1 MFASKSERKVRYSI
15 RKFSIGVASVVV
27 ASLFLGGVV
36 HAEVVGGG
44 NTPTVTSSGQDRL
57 KEYRQQLIK
66 ELGETALPEDKK
78 AEYRKQIEQEMD
90 YSVLA
95 EIENNFHQESLEIR
109 NKEHDEVVEKAKTEF
124 PRYLDQILTGLE
136 KLVDEKDSQFEKLI
150 QEAKDIVEE
159 YKRRFDKGI
168 DSQDIKRLE
177 QEGKN
182 KLDKLVEDFKN
193 SLSNQQSEPSGN
205 SNSSNGRGDTT
216 KPANQGL
223 DSDSPSGKEHN
234 NPTPPKVENQGGNIV
249 STEKTT
255 ETNLKEAKE
264 TAKTTL
270 DNYMLTR
277 LKRENGGAFWF
288 GELLKE
294 SKESV
299 EKYKKMFDEASSK
312 ERVETLVKEAEQEIE
327 ALVVKHKGRE
337 IGLERDK
344 AKEEVTKHLTGLL
357 DDIKKNL
364 EKEQHINTVEL
375 IKKLKDIEKT
385 YLHKLDESTQKAQL
399 KKLVAESRSKLDE
412 ALSNFKKSLSSS
424 SNSGSSTKPET
435 PEKPE
440 KPTPS
445 KPAEPEVGNQSDKP
459 APSLSD
465 TKEVQDLIKKGFQEL
480 EKLEKSLQ
488 ELNEKAELPDE
499 EFYGKQKTIW
509 DDQKSTIQKSI
520 KDFKDIVKDIAS
532 QYHKE
537 NYFKKYNSDFK
548 DYQLYVQMEIM
559 TRQVR
564 DYLLRYPKDGD
575 IIKEFE
581 SGMKQTASDNYSNL
595 SSDNL
600 KGYFEKNFRSA
611 FEKIQEIV
619 RKLEKKAPA
628 PKTPEKSEE
637 PAPSKP
643 AEKEQNPSGSTT
655 GSHSGSTSSSG
666 GSSAST
672 KPKSPEKPE
681 QPAPS
686 KPAEKEQNPSGS
698 ATGSH
703 SGSTSSSGS
712 SSASTKPKSPE
723 KPEQPAPS
731 KPAEKEQNLSGSTAG
746 SQSGSTS
753 SSGSSSASTKP
764 KSPEKPGE
772 PTPSNPSGNETNS
785 SSPTRSNSLSPT
797 LSSQPTSPV
806 QKVFTTEQ
814 GNTKIT
820 VMFETATEADSVN
833 LKEVTTKEMIDNV
846 TRQTGQGTVRIFD
859 ISLSKDGKETHVKG
873 ERVVR
878 LAIGNID
885 SEIQVYHV
893 KENGELELLPST
905 VENGQV
911 VFKTSHFSLFA
922 IKTLPKKQMA
932 TEPEENREGKTQSD
946 DKEMVLLADKANQ
959 MSENRSNSDKKDK
972 QALPSTGTMSTLLM
986 EFLGLISLVGVY
998 LLKGKKTEND

>member
-36 HAEVVGGG
+36 HAEGVGGG
-44 NTPTVTSSGQDRL
+44 NNPMVTSSGQDKL

-78 AEYRKQIEQEMD
+78 AEYRKQIEQEMN
-90 YSVLA
+90 YSVLD
-95 EIENNFHQESLEIR
+95 EIANNFHQESLEIR
-109 NKEHDEVVEKAKTEF
+109 NKEHDEVVKKASVSLSNYMTSLLNKLDNSASGFGDILQQAQGIVREYQKKIGGASDREK
-124 PRYLDQILTGLE
+124 IE
-136 KLVDEKDSQFEKLI
+136 KLQ
-150 QEAKDIVEE
+150 
-159 YKRRFDKGI
+159 
-168 DSQDIKRLE
+168 
-177 QEGKN
+177 QEGQT

-375 IKKLKDIEKT
+375 IKKLKDIEKM
-385 YLHKLDESTQKAQL
+385 YLHKLDESTQKTQL
-399 KKLVAESRSKLDE
+399 KKLVAESQSKLDE
-412 ALSNFKKSLSSS
+412 ALSNFKKGLSSS

-435 PEKPE
+435 PEKSE
-440 KPTPS
+440 EPTPS
-445 KPAEPEVGNQSDKP
+445 KPAEKEQNPSGSTAGSHSGSTSSSASSSASTKP
-459 APSLSD
+459 
-465 TKEVQDLIKKGFQEL
+465 
-480 EKLEKSLQ
+480 KS
-488 ELNEKAELPDE
+488 
-499 EFYGKQKTIW
+499 
-509 DDQKSTIQKSI
+509 
-520 KDFKDIVKDIAS
+520 
-532 QYHKE
+532 
-537 NYFKKYNSDFK
+537 
-548 DYQLYVQMEIM
+548 
-559 TRQVR
+559 
-564 DYLLRYPKDGD
+564 
-575 IIKEFE
+575 
-581 SGMKQTASDNYSNL
+581 
-595 SSDNL
+595 
-600 KGYFEKNFRSA
+600 
-611 FEKIQEIV
+611 
-619 RKLEKKAPA
+619 
-628 PKTPEKSEE
+628 PEKPER

-643 AEKEQNPSGSTT
+643 AEKEQNPSGSIT
-655 GSHSGSTSSSG
+655 
-666 GSSAST
+666 
-672 KPKSPEKPE
+672 E
-681 QPAPS
+681 
-686 KPAEKEQNPSGS
+686 
-698 ATGSH
+698 SH

-723 KPEQPAPS
+723 KSERPAPS
-731 KPAEKEQNLSGSTAG
+731 K
-746 SQSGSTS
+746 
-753 SSGSSSASTKP
+753 
-764 KSPEKPGE
+764 
-772 PTPSNPSGNETNS
+772 PSGNETNS

-797 LSSQPTSPV
+797 LSSQPTSTV
-806 QKVFTTEQ
+806 QKVFTTQ
-814 GNTKIT
+814 NGNAKIT

>member
-36 HAEVVGGG
+36 HAQGVGGG
-44 NTPTVTSSGQDRL
+44 NSPMVTSSGQDRL

-66 ELGETALPEDKK
+66 ELGDTDLSSDRK
-78 AEYRKQIEQEMD
+78 ADYRKQIEDGKD
-90 YSVLA
+90 YSTLA
-95 EIENNFHQESLEIR
+95 SVQNQFYDEARTIR
-109 NKEHDEVVEKAKTEF
+109 ETKRNEAVVQAKLLLSKYMEHRLDE
-124 PRYLDQILTGLE
+124 LTKLE
-136 KLVDEKDSQFEKLI
+136 KQDNSKIGE
-150 QEAKDIVEE
+150 IVEGVKNIVRK
-159 YKRRFDKGI
+159 YQSMFDEAYDEAEVEQMRQKGQ
-168 DSQDIKRLE
+168 SE
-177 QEGKN
+177 
-182 KLDKLVEDFKN
+182 LDKLVEDFKN

-270 DNYMLTR
+270 SAYRLTR
-277 LKRENGGAFWF
+277 LKQENGGVFWF
-288 GELLKE
+288 TDLLRE

-299 EKYKKMFDEASSK
+299 EKYIRMFDEASSK
-312 ERVETLVKEAEQEIE
+312 EKVENLLKEAEQEIE
-327 ALVVKHKGRE
+327 DLVVKHKGRE

-344 AKEEVTKHLTGLL
+344 AKEAVTKHLTGLL

-375 IKKLKDIEKT
+375 IKKLKDIEKM

-399 KKLVAESRSKLDE
+399 QNLVTESRLKLDE
-412 ALSNFKKSLSSS
+412 ALSNFKKGLSSS

-440 KPTPS
+440 RPAPS
-445 KPAEPEVGNQSDKP
+445 KPAEKEQNPSGSTAGSHSGSTSSSGSSSASTKPKSPEKPGEP
-459 APSLSD
+459 APSKPAEKEQNPSD
-465 TKEVQDLIKKGFQEL
+465 STTGSHSGSTSSSGSSSASTKP
-480 EKLEKSLQ
+480 KS
-488 ELNEKAELPDE
+488 
-499 EFYGKQKTIW
+499 
-509 DDQKSTIQKSI
+509 
-520 KDFKDIVKDIAS
+520 
-532 QYHKE
+532 
-537 NYFKKYNSDFK
+537 
-548 DYQLYVQMEIM
+548 
-559 TRQVR
+559 
-564 DYLLRYPKDGD
+564 
-575 IIKEFE
+575 
-581 SGMKQTASDNYSNL
+581 
-595 SSDNL
+595 
-600 KGYFEKNFRSA
+600 
-611 FEKIQEIV
+611 
-619 RKLEKKAPA
+619 
-628 PKTPEKSEE
+628 PEKPER

-666 GSSAST
+666 
-672 KPKSPEKPE
+672 
-681 QPAPS
+681 
-686 KPAEKEQNPSGS
+686 
-698 ATGSH
+698 
-703 SGSTSSSGS
+703 S

-723 KPEQPAPS
+723 KPE
-731 KPAEKEQNLSGSTAG
+731 
-746 SQSGSTS
+746 
-753 SSGSSSASTKP
+753 
-764 KSPEKPGE
+764 E
-772 PTPSNPSGNETNS
+772 PTPSKPSGNEINS
-785 SSPTRSNSLSPT
+785 SSPTGSNSLSPT
-797 LSSQPTSPV
+797 LSSQPTSTV
-806 QKVFTTEQ
+806 QKVFTTQ
-814 GNTKIT
+814 NGNTKIT

-846 TRQTGQGTVRIFD
+846 TRQTGQGTVRVFD

-878 LAIGNID
+878 LAIGNIE

-932 TEPEENREGKTQSD
+932 AEPEANREGKTQSD

>member
-44 NTPTVTSSGQDRL
+44 NNPMVTSSGQDRL

-66 ELGETALPEDKK
+66 ELEDTDLSSSRK
-78 AEYRKQIEQEMD
+78 ADYRKQIETETNPQKLE
-90 YSVLA
+90 
-95 EIENNFHQESLEIR
+95 EIENNFHNESRIDHDQAVDQASTSLSMYMTNLLNELDSSASGFEGVLKQAMEIV
-109 NKEHDEVVEKAKTEF
+109 KEYQRKFGEDHNRKEIEQ
-124 PRYLDQILTGLE
+124 LQ
-136 KLVDEKDSQFEKLI
+136 
-150 QEAKDIVEE
+150 
-159 YKRRFDKGI
+159 
-168 DSQDIKRLE
+168 
-177 QEGKN
+177 QEGQT

-277 LKRENGGAFWF
+277 LKKENGGVFWF
-288 GELLKE
+288 TDLLRE

-299 EKYKKMFDEASSK
+299 EKYKRMFDEASSK
-312 ERVETLVKEAEQEIE
+312 EKVENLVKEAEQEIE

-337 IGLERDK
+337 IGLERNK
-344 AKEEVTKHLTGLL
+344 AKEAVTKHLTGLL

-375 IKKLKDIEKT
+375 IKNLKDIEKT
-385 YLHKLDESTQKAQL
+385 YLNKLDESTQKAQL
-399 KKLVAESRSKLDE
+399 KKLVAESQSKLDE
-412 ALSNFKKSLSSS
+412 ALSNFKKGLSSA

-435 PEKPE
+435 PEKSE
-440 KPTPS
+440 EPTPS
-445 KPAEPEVGNQSDKP
+445 KPAEKEQNPSGSTAGSHSGSTSSSASSSASTKP
-459 APSLSD
+459 
-465 TKEVQDLIKKGFQEL
+465 
-480 EKLEKSLQ
+480 KS
-488 ELNEKAELPDE
+488 
-499 EFYGKQKTIW
+499 
-509 DDQKSTIQKSI
+509 
-520 KDFKDIVKDIAS
+520 
-532 QYHKE
+532 
-537 NYFKKYNSDFK
+537 
-548 DYQLYVQMEIM
+548 
-559 TRQVR
+559 
-564 DYLLRYPKDGD
+564 
-575 IIKEFE
+575 
-581 SGMKQTASDNYSNL
+581 
-595 SSDNL
+595 
-600 KGYFEKNFRSA
+600 
-611 FEKIQEIV
+611 
-619 RKLEKKAPA
+619 
-628 PKTPEKSEE
+628 PEKPER

-643 AEKEQNPSGSTT
+643 AEKEQNPSGSTA
-655 GSHSGSTSSSG
+655 GSHSGSTSSSAS
-666 GSSAST
+666 SSAST

-681 QPAPS
+681 RPAPS

-698 ATGSH
+698 ITESHSGSTSSSGSSSASTKPESPEKPERPAPSKPAEKEQTPSGSTTGSH

-723 KPEQPAPS
+723 KPE
-731 KPAEKEQNLSGSTAG
+731 
-746 SQSGSTS
+746 
-753 SSGSSSASTKP
+753 
-764 KSPEKPGE
+764 E
-772 PTPSNPSGNETNS
+772 PTPSKPSGNETNS

-797 LSSQPTSPV
+797 LSSQPTSTV
-806 QKVFTTEQ
+806 QKVFTTQ
-814 GNTKIT
+814 NGNAKIT

-833 LKEVTTKEMIDNV
+833 LKEVTTKEMIDNI
-846 TRQTGQGTVRIFD
+846 TRQTGQGTVRVFD

-932 TEPEENREGKTQSD
+932 TEPEANREGKTQSD

>member
-1 MFASKSERKVRYSI
+1 MLRKILEEIIMFASKSERKVRYSI

-36 HAEVVGGG
+36 HAEGVGGG
-44 NTPTVTSSGQDRL
+44 NNPTVTSSGQDRL

-78 AEYRKQIEQEMD
+78 AEYRKQIEQEMN
-90 YSVLA
+90 YSVLD
-95 EIENNFHQESLEIR
+95 EIANNFHQESLEIR
-109 NKEHDEVVEKAKTEF
+109 NKEHDEVVKKASVSLSNYMTSLLNKLDNSASGFGDILQQAQGIVREYQEKIGGASDREK
-124 PRYLDQILTGLE
+124 IE
-136 KLVDEKDSQFEKLI
+136 KLQ
-150 QEAKDIVEE
+150 
-159 YKRRFDKGI
+159 
-168 DSQDIKRLE
+168 
-177 QEGKN
+177 QEGQT

-193 SLSNQQSEPSGN
+193 SLSNKQSEPSGN

-277 LKRENGGAFWF
+277 LKKENGGVFWF
-288 GELLKE
+288 TDLLRE

-299 EKYKKMFDEASSK
+299 EKYKRMFDEASSK
-312 ERVETLVKEAEQEIE
+312 EKVENLVKEAEQEIE

-337 IGLERDK
+337 IGLERNK
-344 AKEEVTKHLTGLL
+344 AKEAVTKHLTGLL

-399 KKLVAESRSKLDE
+399 QDLVTESQSKLDE
-412 ALSNFKKSLSSS
+412 ALSNFKKGLSSS
-424 SNSGSSTKPET
+424 SNSESSTKPET
-435 PEKPE
+435 PEKLE

-445 KPAEPEVGNQSDKP
+445 KPV
-459 APSLSD
+459 
-465 TKEVQDLIKKGFQEL
+465 
-480 EKLEKSLQ
+480 
-488 ELNEKAELPDE
+488 
-499 EFYGKQKTIW
+499 
-509 DDQKSTIQKSI
+509 
-520 KDFKDIVKDIAS
+520 
-532 QYHKE
+532 
-537 NYFKKYNSDFK
+537 
-548 DYQLYVQMEIM
+548 
-559 TRQVR
+559 
-564 DYLLRYPKDGD
+564 
-575 IIKEFE
+575 
-581 SGMKQTASDNYSNL
+581 
-595 SSDNL
+595 
-600 KGYFEKNFRSA
+600 
-611 FEKIQEIV
+611 
-619 RKLEKKAPA
+619 
-628 PKTPEKSEE
+628 
-637 PAPSKP
+637 
-643 AEKEQNPSGSTT
+643 EKEQNPSGST
-655 GSHSGSTSSSG
+655 
-666 GSSAST
+666 A
-672 KPKSPEKPE
+672 
-681 QPAPS
+681 
-686 KPAEKEQNPSGS
+686 
-698 ATGSH
+698 GSH

-723 KPEQPAPS
+723 KPEEPAPS
-731 KPAEKEQNLSGSTAG
+731 KPAEKEQTPSGSTAG
-746 SQSGSTS
+746 SHSGSTS

-764 KSPEKPGE
+764 KSPEKPE
-772 PTPSNPSGNETNS
+772 RPAPSKPSGNETNS

-797 LSSQPTSPV
+797 LSSQPTSTV
-806 QKVFTTEQ
+806 QKVFTTQ
-814 GNTKIT
+814 NGNAKIT

-878 LAIGNID
+878 LAIGNIE

-932 TEPEENREGKTQSD
+932 AEPEANREGKTQSD

-972 QALPSTGTMSTLLM
+972 RALPSTGTMSTLFM

>member
-44 NTPTVTSSGQDRL
+44 NNPMVTSSGQDRL
-57 KEYRQQLIK
+57 KEYKQLLLK
-66 ELGETALPEDKK
+66 ELEETALPEDKK
-78 AEYRKQIEQEMD
+78 AEYRKRIEQEMN

-109 NKEHDEVVEKAKTEF
+109 NKEHDEVVEKAKTEL

-270 DNYMLTR
+270 DNYRKNRLTK
-277 LKRENGGAFWF
+277 LNPAAFWF
-288 GELLKE
+288 GELLLASQKTLSEYSTQFE
-294 SKESV
+294 S
-299 EKYKKMFDEASSK
+299 ASSK
-312 ERVETLVKEAEQEIE
+312 EELKALIE
-327 ALVVKHKGRE
+327 KSKQAIDELIATHQNRE

-344 AKEEVTKHLTGLL
+344 AKKAVTKHLTGLL

-375 IKKLKDIEKT
+375 IKKLKDIEKM

-399 KKLVAESRSKLDE
+399 QNLVTESRLKLDE
-412 ALSNFKKSLSSS
+412 ALSNFKKGLSSS

-435 PEKPE
+435 PEKSE
-440 KPTPS
+440 QPTPS
-445 KPAEPEVGNQSDKP
+445 KPAEKEQNPSGSTAGSHSGSTSSSGSSSASTKP
-459 APSLSD
+459 
-465 TKEVQDLIKKGFQEL
+465 
-480 EKLEKSLQ
+480 KS
-488 ELNEKAELPDE
+488 
-499 EFYGKQKTIW
+499 
-509 DDQKSTIQKSI
+509 
-520 KDFKDIVKDIAS
+520 
-532 QYHKE
+532 
-537 NYFKKYNSDFK
+537 
-548 DYQLYVQMEIM
+548 
-559 TRQVR
+559 
-564 DYLLRYPKDGD
+564 
-575 IIKEFE
+575 
-581 SGMKQTASDNYSNL
+581 
-595 SSDNL
+595 
-600 KGYFEKNFRSA
+600 
-611 FEKIQEIV
+611 
-619 RKLEKKAPA
+619 
-628 PKTPEKSEE
+628 PEKPGE

-643 AEKEQNPSGSTT
+643 AEKEQNPSDST
-655 GSHSGSTSSSG
+655 
-666 GSSAST
+666 
-672 KPKSPEKPE
+672 
-681 QPAPS
+681 
-686 KPAEKEQNPSGS
+686 
-698 ATGSH
+698 TGSH

-723 KPEQPAPS
+723 KEQEVEPSTPS
-731 KPAEKEQNLSGSTAG
+731 K
-746 SQSGSTS
+746 
-753 SSGSSSASTKP
+753 
-764 KSPEKPGE
+764 
-772 PTPSNPSGNETNS
+772 PSGNETNS

-797 LSSQPTSPV
+797 LSSQPTSTV
-806 QKVFTTEQ
+806 KKVFTTQ
-814 GNTKIT
+814 NGNAKIT

-878 LAIGNID
+878 LAIGNIE

-922 IKTLPKKQMA
+922 IKMLPKKQMVA
-932 TEPEENREGKTQSD
+932 EPEANREGKTQSD

-959 MSENRSNSDKKDK
+959 MSENHSNSDKKDK

>member
-44 NTPTVTSSGQDRL
+44 NNPMLTSSGQDRL

-66 ELGETALPEDKK
+66 ELEDTDLSSDRK
-78 AEYRKQIEQEMD
+78 ADYRKQIETETNPQKL
-90 YSVLA
+90 V
-95 EIENNFHQESLEIR
+95 EIENNFHNESRIDHDQAVDQASTSLSMYMTSLLNELDTSAPGFGDILQQAQGIVREYQEKIGGASDR
-109 NKEHDEVVEKAKTEF
+109 EK
-124 PRYLDQILTGLE
+124 IE
-136 KLVDEKDSQFEKLI
+136 KLQ
-150 QEAKDIVEE
+150 
-159 YKRRFDKGI
+159 
-168 DSQDIKRLE
+168 
-177 QEGKN
+177 QEGQT

-277 LKRENGGAFWF
+277 LKKENGGVFWF
-288 GELLKE
+288 TDLLRE

-299 EKYKKMFDEASSK
+299 EKYKRMFDEASSK
-312 ERVETLVKEAEQEIE
+312 EKVENLVKEAEQEIE

-337 IGLERDK
+337 IGLERNK
-344 AKEEVTKHLTGLL
+344 AKEAVTKHLTGLL

-399 KKLVAESRSKLDE
+399 QNLVTESQSKLDE
-412 ALSNFKKSLSSS
+412 ALSNFKKGLSSS

-440 KPTPS
+440 EPTPS
-445 KPAEPEVGNQSDKP
+445 KPAEKEQNPSGSTAGSHSGSTSSSGSSSASTKP
-459 APSLSD
+459 
-465 TKEVQDLIKKGFQEL
+465 
-480 EKLEKSLQ
+480 KS
-488 ELNEKAELPDE
+488 
-499 EFYGKQKTIW
+499 
-509 DDQKSTIQKSI
+509 
-520 KDFKDIVKDIAS
+520 
-532 QYHKE
+532 
-537 NYFKKYNSDFK
+537 
-548 DYQLYVQMEIM
+548 
-559 TRQVR
+559 
-564 DYLLRYPKDGD
+564 
-575 IIKEFE
+575 
-581 SGMKQTASDNYSNL
+581 
-595 SSDNL
+595 
-600 KGYFEKNFRSA
+600 
-611 FEKIQEIV
+611 
-619 RKLEKKAPA
+619 
-628 PKTPEKSEE
+628 PEKSEQPTPSKPTE
-637 PAPSKP
+637 KEQNPSGSTAGSHSGSTSSSGSSSASTKPKSPEKSERPAPSKP

-666 GSSAST
+666 
-672 KPKSPEKPE
+672 
-681 QPAPS
+681 
-686 KPAEKEQNPSGS
+686 
-698 ATGSH
+698 
-703 SGSTSSSGS
+703 
-712 SSASTKPKSPE
+712 
-723 KPEQPAPS
+723 
-731 KPAEKEQNLSGSTAG
+731 
-746 SQSGSTS
+746 
-753 SSGSSSASTKP
+753 SSSASTKP

-772 PTPSNPSGNETNS
+772 PTPSKSSGNETNS

-797 LSSQPTSPV
+797 LSSQPTSTV
-806 QKVFTTEQ
+806 QKVFTTQ
-814 GNTKIT
+814 NGNTKIT

-932 TEPEENREGKTQSD
+932 TEPEANREGKTQSD

-959 MSENRSNSDKKDK
+959 MSENHSNSDKKDK

-998 LLKGKKTEND
+998 LLRGKKTEND

>member
-36 HAEVVGGG
+36 HAEGVGGG
-44 NTPTVTSSGQDRL
+44 NNPTVTSSGQDKL
-57 KEYRQQLIK
+57 KEYKQHLLK
-66 ELGETALPEDKK
+66 DLEETALSEDKK
-78 AEYRKQIEQEMD
+78 TEYRKRIEQEMN
-90 YSVLA
+90 YSVLD
-95 EIENNFHQESLEIR
+95 EIANNFHQESLEIR
-109 NKEHDEVVEKAKTEF
+109 NKEHDEIVEKAKTEF
-124 PRYLDQILTGLE
+124 PRYLNQILTGLE
-136 KLVDEKDSQFEKLI
+136 KLVDEKDPQFDKLI
-150 QEAKDIVEE
+150 QEAQDIVEE
-159 YKRRFDKGI
+159 YKRRFDEGI

-193 SLSNQQSEPSGN
+193 SLSNQQSKPSGN

-344 AKEEVTKHLTGLL
+344 AKAAVTKHLTGLL

-364 EKEQHINTVEL
+364 EKDHHINTVEL
-375 IKKLKDIEKT
+375 IKKLEGIEKM

-399 KKLVAESRSKLDE
+399 QDLVTESRSKLDE
-412 ALSNFKKSLSSS
+412 ALSNFKKGLSSS

-435 PEKPE
+435 PEKP
-440 KPTPS
+440 T
-445 KPAEPEVGNQSDKP
+445 
-459 APSLSD
+459 
-465 TKEVQDLIKKGFQEL
+465 
-480 EKLEKSLQ
+480 
-488 ELNEKAELPDE
+488 
-499 EFYGKQKTIW
+499 
-509 DDQKSTIQKSI
+509 
-520 KDFKDIVKDIAS
+520 
-532 QYHKE
+532 
-537 NYFKKYNSDFK
+537 
-548 DYQLYVQMEIM
+548 
-559 TRQVR
+559 
-564 DYLLRYPKDGD
+564 
-575 IIKEFE
+575 
-581 SGMKQTASDNYSNL
+581 
-595 SSDNL
+595 
-600 KGYFEKNFRSA
+600 
-611 FEKIQEIV
+611 
-619 RKLEKKAPA
+619 
-628 PKTPEKSEE
+628 
-637 PAPSKP
+637 PSKP
-643 AEKEQNPSGSTT
+643 AEKEQNPSGTT
-655 GSHSGSTSSSG
+655 
-666 GSSAST
+666 A
-672 KPKSPEKPE
+672 
-681 QPAPS
+681 
-686 KPAEKEQNPSGS
+686 
-698 ATGSH
+698 GSH

-723 KPEQPAPS
+723 KPERPAPS
-731 KPAEKEQNLSGSTAG
+731 KPAEKEQTPSGSATG
-746 SQSGSTS
+746 RHSGSIS

-764 KSPEKPGE
+764 KSPEKEQEVE
-772 PTPSNPSGNETNS
+772 PSTPSKPSGNETNS

-797 LSSQPTSPV
+797 LSSQPTSTV
-806 QKVFTTEQ
+806 QKVFTTQ
-814 GNTKIT
+814 NGNAKIT

-833 LKEVTTKEMIDNV
+833 LKEVTTKEMVDNV

-878 LAIGNID
+878 LAIGNIE

-922 IKTLPKKQMA
+922 IKMLPKKQMVA
-932 TEPEENREGKTQSD
+932 EPEANREGKTQSD

>member
-36 HAEVVGGG
+36 HAEGVGGG
-44 NTPTVTSSGQDRL
+44 NNPTVTSSGQDRL

-78 AEYRKQIEQEMD
+78 AEYRKQIEQEMN
-90 YSVLA
+90 YSVLD
-95 EIENNFHQESLEIR
+95 EIANNFHQESLEIR
-109 NKEHDEVVEKAKTEF
+109 NKEHDEVVKKASVSLSNYMTSLLNKLDNSASGFGDILQQAQGIVREYQEKIGGASDREK
-124 PRYLDQILTGLE
+124 IE
-136 KLVDEKDSQFEKLI
+136 KLQ
-150 QEAKDIVEE
+150 
-159 YKRRFDKGI
+159 
-168 DSQDIKRLE
+168 
-177 QEGKN
+177 QEGQT

-193 SLSNQQSEPSGN
+193 SLSNKQSEPSGN

-277 LKRENGGAFWF
+277 LKKENGGVFWF
-288 GELLKE
+288 TDLLRE

-299 EKYKKMFDEASSK
+299 EKYKRMFDEASSK
-312 ERVETLVKEAEQEIE
+312 EKVENLVKEAEQEIE

-337 IGLERDK
+337 IGLERNK
-344 AKEEVTKHLTGLL
+344 AKEAVTKHLTGLL

-399 KKLVAESRSKLDE
+399 QDLVTESQSKLDE
-412 ALSNFKKSLSSS
+412 ALSNFKKGLSSS
-424 SNSGSSTKPET
+424 SNSESSTKPET
-435 PEKPE
+435 PEKLE

-445 KPAEPEVGNQSDKP
+445 KPVEKEQNPSGSTAGSHSGSTSSSGSSSASTKPKSPEKPEEP
-459 APSLSD
+459 APSKPAEKEQTPSGSTAGSHSGSTSSSGSSSAS
-465 TKEVQDLIKKGFQEL
+465 TKP
-480 EKLEKSLQ
+480 KS
-488 ELNEKAELPDE
+488 
-499 EFYGKQKTIW
+499 
-509 DDQKSTIQKSI
+509 
-520 KDFKDIVKDIAS
+520 
-532 QYHKE
+532 
-537 NYFKKYNSDFK
+537 
-548 DYQLYVQMEIM
+548 
-559 TRQVR
+559 
-564 DYLLRYPKDGD
+564 
-575 IIKEFE
+575 
-581 SGMKQTASDNYSNL
+581 
-595 SSDNL
+595 
-600 KGYFEKNFRSA
+600 
-611 FEKIQEIV
+611 
-619 RKLEKKAPA
+619 
-628 PKTPEKSEE
+628 PEKPER

-666 GSSAST
+666 SSSTST

-681 QPAPS
+681 RPAPS
-686 KPAEKEQNPSGS
+686 K
-698 ATGSH
+698 
-703 SGSTSSSGS
+703 
-712 SSASTKPKSPE
+712 
-723 KPEQPAPS
+723 
-731 KPAEKEQNLSGSTAG
+731 
-746 SQSGSTS
+746 
-753 SSGSSSASTKP
+753 
-764 KSPEKPGE
+764 
-772 PTPSNPSGNETNS
+772 PSGNETNS

-797 LSSQPTSPV
+797 LSSQPTSTV
-806 QKVFTTEQ
+806 QKVFTTQ
-814 GNTKIT
+814 NGNAKIT

-878 LAIGNID
+878 LAIGNIE

-932 TEPEENREGKTQSD
+932 AEPEANREGKTQSD

-972 QALPSTGTMSTLLM
+972 RALPSTGTMSTLFM

>member
-36 HAEVVGGG
+36 HAEGVGGG
-44 NTPTVTSSGQDRL
+44 NNPMVTSSGQDKL

-78 AEYRKQIEQEMD
+78 AEYRKQIEQEMN
-90 YSVLA
+90 YSVLD
-95 EIENNFHQESLEIR
+95 EIANNFHQESLEIR
-109 NKEHDEVVEKAKTEF
+109 NKEHDEVVKKASVSLSNYMTSLLNKLDNSASGFGDILQQAQGIVREYQEKIGGASDREK
-124 PRYLDQILTGLE
+124 IE
-136 KLVDEKDSQFEKLI
+136 KLQ
-150 QEAKDIVEE
+150 
-159 YKRRFDKGI
+159 
-168 DSQDIKRLE
+168 
-177 QEGKN
+177 QEGQT

-193 SLSNQQSEPSGN
+193 SLSNKQSEPSGN

-337 IGLERDK
+337 IGLERNK
-344 AKEEVTKHLTGLL
+344 AKEAVTKHLTGLL

-364 EKEQHINTVEL
+364 EKDKHINTVEL
-375 IKKLKDIEKT
+375 IKKLEDIEKT

-399 KKLVAESRSKLDE
+399 QNLVTESQSKLDE
-412 ALSNFKKSLSSS
+412 ALSNFKKGLSSS

-440 KPTPS
+440 QPTPS

-595 SSDNL
+595 SGDNL

-628 PKTPEKSEE
+628 PKTPEKSEQPTPSKPAEKEQNPSGSTTGSQSGSTSSSGSSSASTKPKSPEKPEE

-666 GSSAST
+666 
-672 KPKSPEKPE
+672 
-681 QPAPS
+681 
-686 KPAEKEQNPSGS
+686 
-698 ATGSH
+698 
-703 SGSTSSSGS
+703 S
-712 SSASTKPKSPE
+712 SSASTKPESPE
-723 KPEQPAPS
+723 KEQEVEPSTPS
-731 KPAEKEQNLSGSTAG
+731 K
-746 SQSGSTS
+746 
-753 SSGSSSASTKP
+753 
-764 KSPEKPGE
+764 
-772 PTPSNPSGNETNS
+772 PSGNETNS

-797 LSSQPTSPV
+797 LSSQPTSTV
-806 QKVFTTEQ
+806 QKVFTTQ
-814 GNTKIT
+814 NGNTKIT

-922 IKTLPKKQMA
+922 IKMLPKKQMVA
-932 TEPEENREGKTQSD
+932 EPEANREGKTQSD
-946 DKEMVLLADKANQ
+946 NKEMVLLADKANQ

>member
-1 MFASKSERKVRYSI
+1 M
-15 RKFSIGVASVVV
+15 
-27 ASLFLGGVV
+27 
-36 HAEVVGGG
+36 
-44 NTPTVTSSGQDRL
+44 
-57 KEYRQQLIK
+57 
-66 ELGETALPEDKK
+66 
-78 AEYRKQIEQEMD
+78 
-90 YSVLA
+90 
-95 EIENNFHQESLEIR
+95 
-109 NKEHDEVVEKAKTEF
+109 
-124 PRYLDQILTGLE
+124 
-136 KLVDEKDSQFEKLI
+136 
-150 QEAKDIVEE
+150 
-159 YKRRFDKGI
+159 
-168 DSQDIKRLE
+168 
-177 QEGKN
+177 
-182 KLDKLVEDFKN
+182 VEDFKN
-193 SLSNQQSEPSGN
+193 SLSNQQSKPSGN

-277 LKRENGGAFWF
+277 LKQENGGVFWF
-288 GELLKE
+288 TDLLRE

-299 EKYKKMFDEASSK
+299 EKYKRMFDEASSK
-312 ERVETLVKEAEQEIE
+312 EKVENLVKEAEQEIE

-337 IGLERDK
+337 ISLERDK

-435 PEKPE
+435 PEKSEQP
-440 KPTPS
+440 KPS

-595 SSDNL
+595 SGDNL

-628 PKTPEKSEE
+628 PKTPEKSEQ
-637 PAPSKP
+637 PTPSKP

-655 GSHSGSTSSSG
+655 
-666 GSSAST
+666 
-672 KPKSPEKPE
+672 
-681 QPAPS
+681 
-686 KPAEKEQNPSGS
+686 
-698 ATGSH
+698 
-703 SGSTSSSGS
+703 
-712 SSASTKPKSPE
+712 
-723 KPEQPAPS
+723 
-731 KPAEKEQNLSGSTAG
+731 G

-764 KSPEKPGE
+764 KSPEKPERPAPSKPAEKEQNPSGTTAGSHSGSTSSSGSSSASTKPESPEKEQEVE
-772 PTPSNPSGNETNS
+772 PSTPSKPSGNETNS

-797 LSSQPTSPV
+797 LSSQPTSTV
-806 QKVFTTEQ
+806 QKVFTTQ
-814 GNTKIT
+814 NGNTKIT

-878 LAIGNID
+878 LAIGNIE

-922 IKTLPKKQMA
+922 IKMLPKKQMVA
-932 TEPEENREGKTQSD
+932 EPEANREGKTQSD

-959 MSENRSNSDKKDK
+959 MSENHSNSDKKDK

>member
-36 HAEVVGGG
+36 HAEGVGGG
-44 NTPTVTSSGQDRL
+44 NNPMVTSSGQDKL

-78 AEYRKQIEQEMD
+78 AEYRKQIEQEMN
-90 YSVLA
+90 YSVLD
-95 EIENNFHQESLEIR
+95 EIANNFHQESLEIR
-109 NKEHDEVVEKAKTEF
+109 NKEHDEVVKKASVSLSNYMTSLLNKLDNSASGFGDILQQAQGIVREYQEKIGGASDREK
-124 PRYLDQILTGLE
+124 IE
-136 KLVDEKDSQFEKLI
+136 KLQ
-150 QEAKDIVEE
+150 
-159 YKRRFDKGI
+159 
-168 DSQDIKRLE
+168 
-177 QEGKN
+177 QEGQT

-193 SLSNQQSEPSGN
+193 SLSNKQSEPSGN

-337 IGLERDK
+337 IGLERNK
-344 AKEEVTKHLTGLL
+344 AKEAVTKHLAKLL

-375 IKKLKDIEKT
+375 IKNLKDIEKT

-399 KKLVAESRSKLDE
+399 QNLVTESQSKLDE
-412 ALSNFKKSLSSS
+412 ALSNFKKGLSSS

-440 KPTPS
+440 QPTPS

-595 SSDNL
+595 SGDNL

-628 PKTPEKSEE
+628 PKTPEKSEQ
-637 PAPSKP
+637 PTPSKP

-655 GSHSGSTSSSG
+655 
-666 GSSAST
+666 
-672 KPKSPEKPE
+672 
-681 QPAPS
+681 
-686 KPAEKEQNPSGS
+686 
-698 ATGSH
+698 
-703 SGSTSSSGS
+703 
-712 SSASTKPKSPE
+712 
-723 KPEQPAPS
+723 
-731 KPAEKEQNLSGSTAG
+731 G

-764 KSPEKPGE
+764 KSPEKPERPAPSKPAEKEQNPSGTTAGSHSGSTSSSGSSSASTKPESPEKEQEVE
-772 PTPSNPSGNETNS
+772 PSTPSKPSGNETNS

-797 LSSQPTSPV
+797 LSSQPTSTV
-806 QKVFTTEQ
+806 QKVFTTQ
-814 GNTKIT
+814 NGNTKIT

-878 LAIGNID
+878 LAIGNIE

-922 IKTLPKKQMA
+922 IKMLPKKQMVA
-932 TEPEENREGKTQSD
+932 EPEANREGKTQSD

-959 MSENRSNSDKKDK
+959 MSENHSNSDKKDK

>member
-1 MFASKSERKVRYSI
+1 M
-15 RKFSIGVASVVV
+15 
-27 ASLFLGGVV
+27 
-36 HAEVVGGG
+36 
-44 NTPTVTSSGQDRL
+44 VTSSGQDRL

-66 ELGETALPEDKK
+66 ELEDTDLSSDRK
-78 AEYRKQIEQEMD
+78 ADYRKQIETETNPQKLE
-90 YSVLA
+90 
-95 EIENNFHQESLEIR
+95 EIENNFHNESRIDHDQAVDQASTSLSMYMTNLLNELDSSASGFEGVLKQAMEIV
-109 NKEHDEVVEKAKTEF
+109 KEYQRKFGEDHNRKEIEQ
-124 PRYLDQILTGLE
+124 LQ
-136 KLVDEKDSQFEKLI
+136 
-150 QEAKDIVEE
+150 
-159 YKRRFDKGI
+159 
-168 DSQDIKRLE
+168 
-177 QEGKN
+177 QEGQT

-193 SLSNQQSEPSGN
+193 SLSNQQSKPSGN

-277 LKRENGGAFWF
+277 LKQENGGVFWF
-288 GELLKE
+288 TDLLRE

-299 EKYKKMFDEASSK
+299 EKYKRMFDEASSK
-312 ERVETLVKEAEQEIE
+312 EKVENLVKEAEQEIE

-337 IGLERDK
+337 ISLERDK
-344 AKEEVTKHLTGLL
+344 AKAAVTKHLTGLL

-364 EKEQHINTVEL
+364 EKDHHINTVEL
-375 IKKLKDIEKT
+375 IKNLKDIEKT

-399 KKLVAESRSKLDE
+399 KKLVAESQSKLDE
-412 ALSNFKKSLSSS
+412 ALSNFKKGLSSS

-440 KPTPS
+440 VKPTP
-445 KPAEPEVGNQSDKP
+445 ETPEVKP
-459 APSLSD
+459 VP
-465 TKEVQDLIKKGFQEL
+465 
-480 EKLEKSLQ
+480 
-488 ELNEKAELPDE
+488 
-499 EFYGKQKTIW
+499 
-509 DDQKSTIQKSI
+509 
-520 KDFKDIVKDIAS
+520 
-532 QYHKE
+532 
-537 NYFKKYNSDFK
+537 
-548 DYQLYVQMEIM
+548 
-559 TRQVR
+559 
-564 DYLLRYPKDGD
+564 
-575 IIKEFE
+575 
-581 SGMKQTASDNYSNL
+581 
-595 SSDNL
+595 
-600 KGYFEKNFRSA
+600 
-611 FEKIQEIV
+611 
-619 RKLEKKAPA
+619 
-628 PKTPEKSEE
+628 
-637 PAPSKP
+637 
-643 AEKEQNPSGSTT
+643 
-655 GSHSGSTSSSG
+655 
-666 GSSAST
+666 
-672 KPKSPEKPE
+672 
-681 QPAPS
+681 QPAPPKTS
-686 KPAEKEQNPSGS
+686 KIF
-698 ATGSH
+698 T
-703 SGSTSSSGS
+703 
-712 SSASTKPKSPE
+712 AS
-723 KPEQPAPS
+723 
-731 KPAEKEQNLSGSTAG
+731 N
-746 SQSGSTS
+746 
-753 SSGSSSASTKP
+753 
-764 KSPEKPGE
+764 
-772 PTPSNPSGNETNS
+772 
-785 SSPTRSNSLSPT
+785 
-797 LSSQPTSPV
+797 
-806 QKVFTTEQ
+806 

-859 ISLSKDGKETHVKG
+859 ISLSKDGQETHVNG

-932 TEPEENREGKTQSD
+932 TEPEANREGKTQSD

-972 QALPSTGTMSTLLM
+972 QALPSTGTMSTLFM

>member
-44 NTPTVTSSGQDRL
+44 NNPMVTSSGQDRL
-57 KEYRQQLIK
+57 KEYKQLLLK
-66 ELGETALPEDKK
+66 ELEETALPEDKK
-78 AEYRKQIEQEMD
+78 AEYRKRIEQEMN

-270 DNYMLTR
+270 DNYRKNRLTK
-277 LKRENGGAFWF
+277 LNPAAFWF
-288 GELLKE
+288 GELLLASQKTLSEYSTQFE
-294 SKESV
+294 S
-299 EKYKKMFDEASSK
+299 ASSK
-312 ERVETLVKEAEQEIE
+312 EELKALIE
-327 ALVVKHKGRE
+327 KSKQAIDELIATHQNRE

-344 AKEEVTKHLTGLL
+344 AKKAVTKHLTGLL

-375 IKKLKDIEKT
+375 IKKLKDIEKM

-399 KKLVAESRSKLDE
+399 QNLVTESRLKLDE
-412 ALSNFKKSLSSS
+412 ALSNFKKGLSSS

-435 PEKPE
+435 PEKSE
-440 KPTPS
+440 QPTPS
-445 KPAEPEVGNQSDKP
+445 KPAEKEQNPSGSTAGSHSGSTSSSGSSSASTKP
-459 APSLSD
+459 
-465 TKEVQDLIKKGFQEL
+465 
-480 EKLEKSLQ
+480 KS
-488 ELNEKAELPDE
+488 
-499 EFYGKQKTIW
+499 
-509 DDQKSTIQKSI
+509 
-520 KDFKDIVKDIAS
+520 
-532 QYHKE
+532 
-537 NYFKKYNSDFK
+537 
-548 DYQLYVQMEIM
+548 
-559 TRQVR
+559 
-564 DYLLRYPKDGD
+564 
-575 IIKEFE
+575 
-581 SGMKQTASDNYSNL
+581 
-595 SSDNL
+595 
-600 KGYFEKNFRSA
+600 
-611 FEKIQEIV
+611 
-619 RKLEKKAPA
+619 
-628 PKTPEKSEE
+628 PEKPGE

-643 AEKEQNPSGSTT
+643 AEKEQNPSDST
-655 GSHSGSTSSSG
+655 
-666 GSSAST
+666 
-672 KPKSPEKPE
+672 
-681 QPAPS
+681 
-686 KPAEKEQNPSGS
+686 
-698 ATGSH
+698 TGSH

-723 KPEQPAPS
+723 KPGEPAPS
-731 KPAEKEQNLSGSTAG
+731 KPAEKEQNPSDSTTGSH
-746 SQSGSTS
+746 SGSTS
-753 SSGSSSASTKP
+753 SSGNSSASTKP
-764 KSPEKPGE
+764 KSPEKEQEVE
-772 PTPSNPSGNETNS
+772 PSTPSKPSGNETNS

-797 LSSQPTSPV
+797 LSSQPTSTV
-806 QKVFTTEQ
+806 KKVFTTQ
-814 GNTKIT
+814 NGNAKIT

-878 LAIGNID
+878 LAIGNIE

-922 IKTLPKKQMA
+922 IKMLPKKQMVA
-932 TEPEENREGKTQSD
+932 EPEANREGKTQSD

-959 MSENRSNSDKKDK
+959 MSENHSNSDKKDK

>member
-78 AEYRKQIEQEMD
+78 AEYRKQIEQEMN
-90 YSVLA
+90 YSVLD
-95 EIENNFHQESLEIR
+95 EIANNFHQESLEIR
-109 NKEHDEVVEKAKTEF
+109 NKEHDEVVKKASVSLSNYMTSLLNKLDNSASGFGDILQQAQGIVREYQEKIGGASDREK
-124 PRYLDQILTGLE
+124 IE
-136 KLVDEKDSQFEKLI
+136 KLQ
-150 QEAKDIVEE
+150 
-159 YKRRFDKGI
+159 
-168 DSQDIKRLE
+168 
-177 QEGKN
+177 QEGQT

-270 DNYMLTR
+270 SAYRLTR
-277 LKRENGGAFWF
+277 LKQENPGAFWF
-288 GELLKE
+288 TELLKE
-294 SKESV
+294 SEESV
-299 EKYKKMFDEASSK
+299 EKYKRMFDGASSK
-312 ERVETLVKEAEQEIE
+312 EKVENLVKEAEQEIE

-337 IGLERDK
+337 ISLERNK
-344 AKEEVTKHLTGLL
+344 AKEAVTKHLTGLL
-357 DDIKKNL
+357 NDIKKNL

-399 KKLVAESRSKLDE
+399 KKLVAESRLKLDE
-412 ALSNFKKSLSSS
+412 ALSNFKKGLSSS

-435 PEKPE
+435 PEKSEQPA
-440 KPTPS
+440 PS
-445 KPAEPEVGNQSDKP
+445 KPAEKEQNPSGSTTGSHSGSTSSSGSSSASTKP
-459 APSLSD
+459 
-465 TKEVQDLIKKGFQEL
+465 
-480 EKLEKSLQ
+480 KS
-488 ELNEKAELPDE
+488 
-499 EFYGKQKTIW
+499 
-509 DDQKSTIQKSI
+509 
-520 KDFKDIVKDIAS
+520 
-532 QYHKE
+532 
-537 NYFKKYNSDFK
+537 
-548 DYQLYVQMEIM
+548 
-559 TRQVR
+559 
-564 DYLLRYPKDGD
+564 
-575 IIKEFE
+575 
-581 SGMKQTASDNYSNL
+581 
-595 SSDNL
+595 
-600 KGYFEKNFRSA
+600 
-611 FEKIQEIV
+611 
-619 RKLEKKAPA
+619 
-628 PKTPEKSEE
+628 PEKPEE

-666 GSSAST
+666 SSSAST
-672 KPKSPEKPE
+672 KPETPEKPE
-681 QPAPS
+681 EPAPS
-686 KPAEKEQNPSGS
+686 KPAEKELNPSDS
-698 ATGSH
+698 TTGSH

-723 KPEQPAPS
+723 KPEEPAPS
-731 KPAEKEQNLSGSTAG
+731 KPAEKEQNPSGSTTG
-746 SQSGSTS
+746 SHSGSTS

-772 PTPSNPSGNETNS
+772 PTPSKPSGNETNS

-797 LSSQPTSPV
+797 LSSQPTSTV
-806 QKVFTTEQ
+806 QKVFTTQ
-814 GNTKIT
+814 NGNTKIT
-820 VMFETATEADSVN
+820 VMFETATEADSIN

-922 IKTLPKKQMA
+922 IKTLPKKQMS
-932 TEPEENREGKTQSD
+932 TEPEANREGKTQSD
-946 DKEMVLLADKANQ
+946 NKEMVLLADKANQ

>member
-36 HAEVVGGG
+36 HAEGVGGG
-44 NTPTVTSSGQDRL
+44 NNPMVTSSGQDRL

-66 ELGETALPEDKK
+66 ELEDTDLSSDRK
-78 AEYRKQIEQEMD
+78 ADYRKQIETETNPQKLE
-90 YSVLA
+90 
-95 EIENNFHQESLEIR
+95 EIENNFHNESRIDHDQAVDQASTSLSMYMTNLLNELDSSASGFEGVLKQAMEIV
-109 NKEHDEVVEKAKTEF
+109 KEYQRKFGEDHNRKEIEQ
-124 PRYLDQILTGLE
+124 LQ
-136 KLVDEKDSQFEKLI
+136 
-150 QEAKDIVEE
+150 
-159 YKRRFDKGI
+159 
-168 DSQDIKRLE
+168 
-177 QEGKN
+177 QEGQT

-193 SLSNQQSEPSGN
+193 SLSNQQSKPSGN

-277 LKRENGGAFWF
+277 LKQENGGVFWF
-288 GELLKE
+288 TDLLRE

-299 EKYKKMFDEASSK
+299 EKYKRMFDEASSK
-312 ERVETLVKEAEQEIE
+312 EKVENLVKEAEQEIE

-337 IGLERDK
+337 ISLERDK
-344 AKEEVTKHLTGLL
+344 AKAAVTKHLTGLL

-364 EKEQHINTVEL
+364 EKDHHINTVEL
-375 IKKLKDIEKT
+375 IKNLKDIEKT

-399 KKLVAESRSKLDE
+399 KKLVAESQSKLDE
-412 ALSNFKKSLSSS
+412 ALSNFKKGLSSS

-435 PEKPE
+435 PEKSEEPA
-440 KPTPS
+440 PS
-445 KPAEPEVGNQSDKP
+445 KPAEKEQTPSGSTAGSHSGSTSSSGSSSASTKPE
-459 APSLSD
+459 
-465 TKEVQDLIKKGFQEL
+465 
-480 EKLEKSLQ
+480 
-488 ELNEKAELPDE
+488 
-499 EFYGKQKTIW
+499 
-509 DDQKSTIQKSI
+509 
-520 KDFKDIVKDIAS
+520 
-532 QYHKE
+532 
-537 NYFKKYNSDFK
+537 
-548 DYQLYVQMEIM
+548 
-559 TRQVR
+559 
-564 DYLLRYPKDGD
+564 
-575 IIKEFE
+575 
-581 SGMKQTASDNYSNL
+581 
-595 SSDNL
+595 
-600 KGYFEKNFRSA
+600 
-611 FEKIQEIV
+611 
-619 RKLEKKAPA
+619 
-628 PKTPEKSEE
+628 TPEKSEE

-643 AEKEQNPSGSTT
+643 AEKEQNPSDSTT
-655 GSHSGSTSSSG
+655 GR
-666 GSSAST
+666 
-672 KPKSPEKPE
+672 
-681 QPAPS
+681 
-686 KPAEKEQNPSGS
+686 
-698 ATGSH
+698 H

-723 KPEQPAPS
+723 KPERPAPS
-731 KPAEKEQNLSGSTAG
+731 KPAEKEQTPSGSATG
-746 SQSGSTS
+746 RHSGSTS

-764 KSPEKPGE
+764 KSPEKEQEVE
-772 PTPSNPSGNETNS
+772 PSTPSKPSGNETNS

-797 LSSQPTSPV
+797 LSSQPTSTV
-806 QKVFTTEQ
+806 QKVFTTQ
-814 GNTKIT
+814 NGNAKIT

-932 TEPEENREGKTQSD
+932 TEPEANREGKTQSD

-959 MSENRSNSDKKDK
+959 MSENHSNSDKKDK
-972 QALPSTGTMSTLLM
+972 QALPSTGTMSTLFM

>member
-36 HAEVVGGG
+36 HAEGVGNG
-44 NTPTVTSSGQDRL
+44 NNPTVTSSGQDRL
-57 KEYRQQLIK
+57 KEYKQLLLK
-66 ELGETALPEDKK
+66 DLEETALSEDKK
-78 AEYRKQIEQEMD
+78 TEYRKRIEQEMN

-109 NKEHDEVVEKAKTEF
+109 NKEHDEVVEKANVSLSNYMTSLLNK
-124 PRYLDQILTGLE
+124 LDNSASGFGDILEQAKGIVREYQEKIGGASDREEIE
-136 KLVDEKDSQFEKLI
+136 KLK
-150 QEAKDIVEE
+150 
-159 YKRRFDKGI
+159 
-168 DSQDIKRLE
+168 
-177 QEGKN
+177 QEGQT

-337 IGLERDK
+337 IGLERNK
-344 AKEEVTKHLTGLL
+344 AKEAVTKHLTGLL

-375 IKKLKDIEKT
+375 IKNLKDIEKT

-399 KKLVAESRSKLDE
+399 QNLVTESQSKLDE
-412 ALSNFKKSLSSS
+412 ALSNFKKGLSSS
-424 SNSGSSTKPET
+424 SNSGSSTKPEI

-440 KPTPS
+440 QPKPS
-445 KPAEPEVGNQSDKP
+445 KPAEKEQNPSGSTAGSHSGSTSSSGSSSASTKPE
-459 APSLSD
+459 
-465 TKEVQDLIKKGFQEL
+465 
-480 EKLEKSLQ
+480 
-488 ELNEKAELPDE
+488 
-499 EFYGKQKTIW
+499 
-509 DDQKSTIQKSI
+509 
-520 KDFKDIVKDIAS
+520 
-532 QYHKE
+532 
-537 NYFKKYNSDFK
+537 
-548 DYQLYVQMEIM
+548 
-559 TRQVR
+559 
-564 DYLLRYPKDGD
+564 
-575 IIKEFE
+575 
-581 SGMKQTASDNYSNL
+581 
-595 SSDNL
+595 
-600 KGYFEKNFRSA
+600 
-611 FEKIQEIV
+611 
-619 RKLEKKAPA
+619 
-628 PKTPEKSEE
+628 TPEKPEE

-643 AEKEQNPSGSTT
+643 AEKEQNPSGTT
-655 GSHSGSTSSSG
+655 
-666 GSSAST
+666 A
-672 KPKSPEKPE
+672 
-681 QPAPS
+681 
-686 KPAEKEQNPSGS
+686 
-698 ATGSH
+698 GSH

-723 KPEQPAPS
+723 KPE
-731 KPAEKEQNLSGSTAG
+731 
-746 SQSGSTS
+746 
-753 SSGSSSASTKP
+753 
-764 KSPEKPGE
+764 E
-772 PTPSNPSGNETNS
+772 PTPSKPSGNEINS
-785 SSPTRSNSLSPT
+785 SSPTGSNSLSPT
-797 LSSQPTSPV
+797 LSSQPTSTV

-814 GNTKIT
+814 GNTRIT

-922 IKTLPKKQMA
+922 IKTLPKKQMV
-932 TEPEENREGKTQSD
+932 TEPEANREGKTQSD
-946 DKEMVLLADKANQ
+946 DKEMVLLADKATQ

-972 QALPSTGTMSTLLM
+972 QALPSTGMMSTLFM

>member
-1 MFASKSERKVRYSI
+1 MLRKILEEIIMFASKSERKVRYSI

-44 NTPTVTSSGQDRL
+44 NNPMVTSSGQDRL
-57 KEYRQQLIK
+57 KEYKQLLLK
-66 ELGETALPEDKK
+66 ELEETALPEDKK
-78 AEYRKQIEQEMD
+78 AEYRKRIEQEMN

-270 DNYMLTR
+270 DNYRKNRLTK
-277 LKRENGGAFWF
+277 LNPAAFWF
-288 GELLKE
+288 GELLLASQKTLSEYSTQFE
-294 SKESV
+294 S
-299 EKYKKMFDEASSK
+299 ASSK
-312 ERVETLVKEAEQEIE
+312 EELKALIE
-327 ALVVKHKGRE
+327 KSKQAIDELIATHQNRE

-344 AKEEVTKHLTGLL
+344 AKKAVTKHLTGLL

-375 IKKLKDIEKT
+375 IKKLKDIEKM

-399 KKLVAESRSKLDE
+399 QNLVTESRLKLDE
-412 ALSNFKKSLSSS
+412 ALSNFKKGLSSS

-435 PEKPE
+435 PEKSE
-440 KPTPS
+440 QPTPS
-445 KPAEPEVGNQSDKP
+445 KPAEKEQNPSGSTAGSHSGSTSSSGSSSASTKP
-459 APSLSD
+459 
-465 TKEVQDLIKKGFQEL
+465 
-480 EKLEKSLQ
+480 KS
-488 ELNEKAELPDE
+488 
-499 EFYGKQKTIW
+499 
-509 DDQKSTIQKSI
+509 
-520 KDFKDIVKDIAS
+520 
-532 QYHKE
+532 
-537 NYFKKYNSDFK
+537 
-548 DYQLYVQMEIM
+548 
-559 TRQVR
+559 
-564 DYLLRYPKDGD
+564 
-575 IIKEFE
+575 
-581 SGMKQTASDNYSNL
+581 
-595 SSDNL
+595 
-600 KGYFEKNFRSA
+600 
-611 FEKIQEIV
+611 
-619 RKLEKKAPA
+619 
-628 PKTPEKSEE
+628 PEKPGE

-643 AEKEQNPSGSTT
+643 AEKEQNPSDST
-655 GSHSGSTSSSG
+655 
-666 GSSAST
+666 
-672 KPKSPEKPE
+672 
-681 QPAPS
+681 
-686 KPAEKEQNPSGS
+686 
-698 ATGSH
+698 TGSH

-723 KPEQPAPS
+723 KPGEPAPS
-731 KPAEKEQNLSGSTAG
+731 KPAEKEQNPSDSTTGSH
-746 SQSGSTS
+746 SGSTS
-753 SSGSSSASTKP
+753 SSGNSSASTKP
-764 KSPEKPGE
+764 KSPEKEQEVE
-772 PTPSNPSGNETNS
+772 PSTPSKPSGNETNS

-797 LSSQPTSPV
+797 LSSQPTSTV
-806 QKVFTTEQ
+806 KKVFTTQ
-814 GNTKIT
+814 NGNAKIT

-878 LAIGNID
+878 LAIGNIE

-922 IKTLPKKQMA
+922 IKMLPKKQMVA
-932 TEPEENREGKTQSD
+932 EPEANREGKTQSD

-959 MSENRSNSDKKDK
+959 MSENHSNSDKKDK

>member
-44 NTPTVTSSGQDRL
+44 NNPTVTSSGQDRL

-66 ELGETALPEDKK
+66 ELEETDLSSSRKT
-78 AEYRKQIEQEMD
+78 YYQKQIETETD
-90 YSVLA
+90 ASKLT
-95 EIENNFHQESLEIR
+95 ELGNNFHNESRIDHDQAVDQASTSLSMYMTNLLNELDSSASGFEGVLKQAMEIV
-109 NKEHDEVVEKAKTEF
+109 KEYQRKFGEDHNRKEIEQ
-124 PRYLDQILTGLE
+124 LQ
-136 KLVDEKDSQFEKLI
+136 
-150 QEAKDIVEE
+150 
-159 YKRRFDKGI
+159 
-168 DSQDIKRLE
+168 
-177 QEGKN
+177 QEGQT

-193 SLSNQQSEPSGN
+193 SLSNQQSKPSGN
-205 SNSSNGRGDTT
+205 SNS
-216 KPANQGL
+216 
-223 DSDSPSGKEHN
+223 SGKEHN

-255 ETNLKEAKE
+255 EINLKEAKE

-277 LKRENGGAFWF
+277 LKKENGGVFWF
-288 GELLKE
+288 TDLLRE

-299 EKYKKMFDEASSK
+299 EKYKRMFDEASSK
-312 ERVETLVKEAEQEIE
+312 EKVENLVKEAEQEIE

-337 IGLERDK
+337 ISLERNK
-344 AKEEVTKHLTGLL
+344 AKEAVTKHLTGLL

-399 KKLVAESRSKLDE
+399 KKLVAESQSKLDE
-412 ALSNFKKSLSSS
+412 ALSNFKKDLSSS
-424 SNSGSSTKPET
+424 SNLGSSTKPET

-440 KPTPS
+440 EPAPS
-445 KPAEPEVGNQSDKP
+445 KPAEKEQNPSGSTAGSHSGSTSSSGSSSASTKP
-459 APSLSD
+459 
-465 TKEVQDLIKKGFQEL
+465 
-480 EKLEKSLQ
+480 KS
-488 ELNEKAELPDE
+488 
-499 EFYGKQKTIW
+499 
-509 DDQKSTIQKSI
+509 
-520 KDFKDIVKDIAS
+520 
-532 QYHKE
+532 
-537 NYFKKYNSDFK
+537 
-548 DYQLYVQMEIM
+548 
-559 TRQVR
+559 
-564 DYLLRYPKDGD
+564 
-575 IIKEFE
+575 
-581 SGMKQTASDNYSNL
+581 
-595 SSDNL
+595 
-600 KGYFEKNFRSA
+600 
-611 FEKIQEIV
+611 
-619 RKLEKKAPA
+619 
-628 PKTPEKSEE
+628 PEKPEE

-666 GSSAST
+666 SSSAST

-681 QPAPS
+681 EPAPS

-698 ATGSH
+698 TTGSH
-703 SGSTSSSGS
+703 
-712 SSASTKPKSPE
+712 
-723 KPEQPAPS
+723 
-731 KPAEKEQNLSGSTAG
+731 
-746 SQSGSTS
+746 SGSTS

-772 PTPSNPSGNETNS
+772 PTPSKPSGNETNS

-797 LSSQPTSPV
+797 LSSQPTSTV
-806 QKVFTTEQ
+806 QKVFTTQ
-814 GNTKIT
+814 NGNTKIT

-833 LKEVTTKEMIDNV
+833 LKEVTTKEMVDNV
-846 TRQTGQGTVRIFD
+846 IRQTGQGTVRIFD

-922 IKTLPKKQMA
+922 IKTLPKKQMVV
-932 TEPEENREGKTQSD
+932 EPEANREGKTQSD
-946 DKEMVLLADKANQ
+946 DKETVLLADKANQ